1 MLGSLENAT
10 PQAEGSIPVSHSPHS
25 HEEHPFAQYVRA
37 LGKGPNLS
45 RPLTR
50 DEARAAMEMIL
61 DGAVE
66 PVQLGAFLCLL
77 RVKTELP
84 EEIAGMAQACQTHLA
99 RTAALPQA
107 DIDWAS
113 WAGKSRQ
120 LPLYLLA
127 ALALAASGIR
137 VFMHGAED
145 HTQGRIYTSA
155 ALAGLGLSAA
165 ATPGQAAERMDR
177 TNFAYMT
184 LGAFAPAMQR
194 IMDLKRVLGLRSPLH
209 TVGRLLNPS
218 RAPFTLSAVTHPPY
232 LPLQQGASLL
242 LGQPRMATFKGE
254 GGEAERRPEKS
265 CDVHYVAE
273 GLAGAEEWPAMTGGP
288 RPHAEHLDIGE
299 LAKIWGEDAADPTAL
314 AAIGGTMAI
323 ALKYAGRAT
332 SQEGALDQAM
342 TLWRNRPRD
351 LRCFL

>member
-1 MLGSLENAT
+1 M
-10 PQAEGSIPVSHSPHS
+10 PHTRS
-25 HEEHPFAQYVRA
+25 TLVEHPFAPYVRA

-50 DEARAAMEMIL
+50 NEAKHAMEMIL
-61 DGAVE
+61 AGQVE

-84 EEIAGMAQACQTHLA
+84 EEIAGMAESCQASLRSAQ
-99 RTAALPQA
+99 LPQA

-127 ALALAASGIR
+127 ALALAASGIS

-145 HTQGRIYTSA
+145 HTGGRVYASSA
-155 ALAGLGLSAA
+155 LEALGLKAA
-165 ATPGQAAERMDR
+165 QSPAEATDQLAR
-177 TNFAYMT
+177 TKFAYMT
-184 LGAFAPAMQR
+184 LDRFSPSLQG
-194 IMDLKRVLGLRSPLH
+194 IMDLKRLLGLRSPLH

-232 LPLQQGASLL
+232 LALHQGASAL
-242 LGQPRMATFKGE
+242 LGQPRMASFKGE
-254 GGEAERRPEKS
+254 GGEAERRPEKA
-265 CDVHYVAE
+265 CDVYYVE
-273 GLAGAEEWPAMTGGP
+273 GDTIGTEEWPALVEGA
-288 RPHAEHLDIGE
+288 RPHAESLD
-299 LAKIWGEDAADPTAL
+299 LSQLCLIWSLDCADETAM
-314 AAIGGTMAI
+314 ATIIGTMAI
-323 ALKYAGRAT
+323 ALKYSGRA
-332 SQEGALDQAM
+332 SSIADALEGASQIWL
-342 TLWRNRPRD
+342 NRPRD